1 MISYVQNMVRLF
13 QHSRQFYYITTDLRG
28 NYTYVNHY
36 FREQFGHL
44 ADDFIGTSFLSS
56 ICSEDIE
63 KAQDAISLCLAEP
76 GKPVTVELRK
86 PSDHDHFFWTSW
98 EVSSLQG
105 NDGEVKGVQFI
116 GVDITR
122 KRVIQQAV
130 ELSEKRYQYIFDE
143 EPLPTWIYDL
153 ETLRFLEV
161 NKAAL
166 QLYGYSEQEFKN
178 MTILEIRPEECRAEF
193 LQLIKNPELPINK
206 LNRHH
211 RHTKKSG
218 EEILVDIHSFGLNF
232 EGKKARFVTAI
243 DITHNFR
250 QQQELEAISARL
262 KNANDELNS
271 ILENVSEAI
280 FKLDPDSN
288 LIYVSPEFTR
298 LTGYPAAEVIGKRWF
313 DIIHPEDLDTCYHAF
328 GQVFQGKQVMHNI
341 RYRVRHSNG
350 NYRWF
355 STSATFV
362 SNDQQEVLYGI
373 GISHDVTERKYAED
387 ALEASEERYKTF
399 ISQSTEAIW
408 RYELEIPISI
418 NEPAE
423 KIIAHLQKHGFIAE
437 CNDIMAKMYGQQ
449 SSAQLVG
456 TRIDEFVDLKDT
468 QNKEAMI
475 AFVENG
481 FKATE
486 IESRSVDAQ
495 GNTHYFLNNL
505 VGMIENGMLKRT
517 WGTQREITEKR
528 LAEEKIHYLASL
540 TENVYDAVMGSDMQF
555 IIKSFNKAAE
565 KLYGIPAEKV
575 IGRRIQDFV
584 ELRYHS
590 TSRQEILETLD
601 KDGSWAGEA
610 SFIRPS
616 DQQLVVFMSTLSIV
630 KDEEGRATGMVAVNK
645 DITDKK
651 AAEEKINFL
660 AKLVE
665 NTTDILTSADIAFNV
680 LTWNKAAEKIY
691 GLTSAQVMG
700 KNVADFLDLKYH
712 NSSRDEVRKEINE
725 KGVWRG
731 EMSFIRHTDKRHVT
745 LLIHFTP
752 LKDSNDKTIGYII
765 GGTDIT
771 DRKEAEFLLRE
782 SEERFRQVAD
792 SAPVM
797 IWMCDGNNHTYYVNR
812 YWKEFTG
819 VSEKEL
825 LENVWKRVI
834 HPRDFEES
842 ARNFNEH
849 FGLKKPVKMVYRLQ
863 SKSGEYRWVMD
874 ISTPRVLEDGT
885 FLGFIGSIVDI
896 HDQKVREDM
905 LRFQANILENVSD
918 IIVTTDLQ
926 HHIVSWNKAAEQI
939 YGVTAYE
946 AIGRPFTALVKF
958 DYLEASDAEVGLS
971 YRNNG
976 IWKGEVSFVDKGGQV
991 KYLLITASSVY
1002 DEKGRQTGYINVA
1015 RDISDRKL
1023 AEQQLQQSEL
1033 FYRNLIGDSLD
1044 GILLTDETGNITFV
1058 AYSIS
1063 KILGFEV
1070 EDLIG
1075 RNVFDFAHPDDRQVA
1090 LESFANEL
1098 ENKPKV
1104 KFIVIRLPK
1113 KDGGWLWCMVRGH
1126 NLLSNPYVKSMVIY
1140 FHDDSLR
1147 KQAED
1152 EVKKASQRLSTA
1164 QHIAGL
1170 AYMEINTKIGTIFHS
1185 EEMCSV
1191 LGMPREQMPSDVRNL
1206 LALVHPA
1213 DRSKVKSDIEGAI
1226 GTEGTIQHE
1235 FRLLLPGTEK
1245 IIQSIGYLDTDGESS
1260 PTLKITVQDVTTI
1273 RAAQLALL
1281 NSESKF
1287 RSLFESSID
1296 GIILTQAG
1304 GSVRSANP
1312 AICEMLGYTQDEITQ
1327 KKRWDIFDFN
1337 NQRLEDDRNQNGSF
1351 KGELFLLHKDGHRIP
1366 CEVSSVLFT
1375 DSQGRS
1381 YHSTIV
1387 RDITKQKEAEEELKN
1402 REMILSATNQKLE
1415 VAINDL
1421 NKIMDYSMDVICSFN
1436 EHGEFIQ
1443 VSAASEKVWGYK
1455 PDEVIGKKFTDF
1467 VIRSGND
1474 DSSPL
1479 NELLREGESVS
1490 SNFEI
1495 QFRCKDGTPVFLEWS
1510 AYWYEKESIAFCVAR
1525 DITLQKEIE
1534 KQLVASETRF
1544 RAFMNNSP
1552 AFSWIADEEGNLM
1565 YLNKASLD
1573 TLPVTPKDIGKKIFD
1588 LFPPTVAASFHQN
1601 NLSVLMMNK
1610 PAETIEQVPFKNGS
1624 IGTVLVYLFPI
1635 HFEENAGKRL
1645 VGCVAIDI
1653 SAKTKAEEALR
1664 YSERNLNAIFSS
1676 TKDAFFLLDKNLNVV
1691 AYNKEAEIWFT
1702 TYTKGKDVQNSPNPI
1717 SFLPEERQG
1726 IVRSNME
1733 KVLKGA
1739 GVEYEVEYTLTDERT
1754 WFNTVMQPV
1763 IGSNGEIDGVCVSI
1777 ADITSKKLAEEKIK
1791 ETANQLTNIM
1801 ETISDGMFILN
1812 NDLTVKYMNR
1822 SAEELLQVDRKTF
1835 VGKHKNEVLAYFGAS
1850 ADSPETTFHYIDRAI
1865 EKRKMISF
1873 TEYYRELNLWYE
1885 GEIYPI
1891 GSGVTI
1897 YFRDVTER
1905 KRQDMTLRLEKEVL
1919 EMNAMAESAL
1929 DVTVQHFLKG
1939 IEKIHPSVKCSVLL
1953 RREDK
1958 QRVKALSAP
1967 GISKEFLKA
1976 LDGMQIGPNSASC
1989 GTAMFRKKAV
1999 YVSSI
2004 ETDPLWKDLKT
2015 VALKNNLR
2023 ACWSI
2028 PIINAQ
2034 NEVLGSFATYY
2045 PYPKVPDNL
2054 EVNAIDRATNILRVI
2069 IENKLSEEQIRMS
2082 NQRYHFVTKA
2092 TNEAI
2097 WDLDLITN
2105 TLYWAEGYHTL
2116 FGYDPMKVWGSLAD
2130 SQQRIHPSDID
2141 RIEKSLKSFLRK
2153 KTRTKWEDEYRYKKA
2168 DGTYAYVLDKAYLI
2182 HDNKGNPTR
2191 LIGSMQ
2197 DITGRR
2203 ELEQKL
2209 LEQEIGKQKLLTQA
2223 TIESQEKE
2231 RKEIGKEL
2239 HDNINQILSTTKLY
2253 LDLAEN
2259 TATGPTAEMI
2269 GMGSKN
2275 IMEAINEIR
2284 KLSRSLVPP
2293 TLGDLGLIESIK
2305 DLCEDFNY
2313 TRTFEVTFEHRNI
2326 KENKLADNQ
2335 KLMLFR
2341 IIQEQTNN
2349 IVKHAKA
2356 KHVIISLRAT
2366 KGSINLEITDDGQGF
2381 NLKKTKKGVGLTNII
2396 NRAELFNGQVEI
2408 VTGQGKG
2415 CTIRVNVPLGN

>member
-28 NYTYVNHY
+28 NYTYVNNY

-56 ICSEDIE
+56 ICLEDIE
-63 KAQDAISLCLAEP
+63 KAQDAISLSLAEP

-86 PSDHDHFFWTSW
+86 PSAEESFLWTSW

-105 NDGEVKGVQFI
+105 NDGIVKDLQFI
-116 GVDITR
+116 GVDVTR
-122 KRVIQQAV
+122 KRVAQQIV

-161 NKAAL
+161 NKAAA
-166 QLYGYSEQEFKN
+166 QLYGYSEEEFKR
-178 MTILEIRPEECRAEF
+178 MTILEIRPEEVREEF
-193 LQLIKNPELPINK
+193 LQLIKNPDTIFNK

-211 RHTKKSG
+211 RHKKKSG
-218 EEILVDIHSFGLNF
+218 EEMLVDIHSFGLTF
-232 EGKKARFVTAI
+232 EGRNARFVTAI
-243 DITHNFR
+243 DITQKVR
-250 QQQELEAISARL
+250 QQRELEELSSRL
-262 KNANDELNS
+262 KNTNDELNS

-280 FKLDPDSN
+280 FKIDPFSN
-288 LIYVSPEFTR
+288 LIYTSPEFTR
-298 LTGYPAAEVIGKRWF
+298 VTGYATIEVIGKRWF
-313 DIIHPEDLDTCYHAF
+313 DFIHPEDLDTCFDAF
-328 GQVFQGKQVMHNI
+328 GKVFQGKEVMHNI
-341 RYRVRHSNG
+341 RYRFRHSNG

-362 SNDQQEVLYGI
+362 LNEQQEVLYGI
-373 GISHDVTERKYAED
+373 GISQDVTERKYAED
-387 ALEASEERYKTF
+387 ALEASEERYKAF

-408 RYELEIPISI
+408 RYELEIPIGI
-418 NEPAE
+418 TEPLE
-423 KIIAHLQKHGFIAE
+423 NIVAHLQKHGFIAE
-437 CNDIMAKMYGQQ
+437 CNDIMARMYGQQ
-449 SSAQLVG
+449 SSAQLIG
-456 TRIDEFVDLKDT
+456 TRIDEIVNLNDH
-468 QNKEAMI
+468 QNKKALI
-475 AFVENG
+475 SFIENG

-486 IESRSVDAQ
+486 VESRGIDTQ
-495 GNTHYFLNNL
+495 GNPRYFLNNL

-517 WGTQREITEKR
+517 WGTQREITEKK

-540 TENVYDAVMGSDMQF
+540 TENVYDAVMGSDMQL
-555 IIKSFNKAAE
+555 ILKSFNKAAE

-584 ELRYHS
+584 ELRYHN
-590 TSRQEILETLD
+590 TARNEILKSLEEN
-601 KDGSWAGEA
+601 GSWSGEA
-610 SFIRPS
+610 SFVRPS

-630 KDEEGRATGMVAVNK
+630 RDEEGRPTGMVAVNK

-680 LTWNKAAEKIY
+680 ITWNKAAEKIY
-691 GLTSAQVMG
+691 GLPAAQVMG
-700 KNVADFLDLKYH
+700 RNVADFLQLKYH
-712 NSSRDEVRKEINE
+712 NSSREEVRKEINE
-725 KGVWRG
+725 HGVWRG
-731 EMSFIRHTDKRHVT
+731 EMSFIRPTDNRHVT
-745 LLIHFTP
+745 LLMHFTQ
-752 LKDSNDKTIGYII
+752 LKDSSDKTIGYII

-771 DRKEAEFLLRE
+771 DRKEAELLLRE

-797 IWMCDGNNHTYYVNR
+797 IWMSDSSNRTYYVNK

-819 VSEKEL
+819 VGEKEL
-825 LENVWKRVI
+825 EDNVWRRVI
-834 HPRDFEES
+834 HPRDVEES
-842 ARNFNEH
+842 IKTFDQH
-849 FGLKKPVKMVYRLQ
+849 FEQRKPVKMVYRLQ
-863 SKSGEYRWVMD
+863 RKAGEYRWVMD

-926 HHIVSWNKAAEQI
+926 HHILSWNKAAEQI
-939 YGVTAYE
+939 YGVLAYD
-946 AIGRPFTALVKF
+946 AIGKPFTSLVKF
-958 DYLEASDAEVGLS
+958 DYQEASETEVGLS

-976 IWKGEVSFVDKGGQV
+976 IWKGEVSFIDKKGQA

-1044 GILLTDETGNITFV
+1044 GILLTDEKGNISFV

-1063 KILGFEV
+1063 KILGFELEEV
-1070 EDLIG
+1070 IGENIFDL
-1075 RNVFDFAHPDDRQVA
+1075 VHPDDRQTAIEAFVKE
-1090 LESFANEL
+1090 LANQ
-1098 ENKPKV
+1098 PTI
-1104 KFIVIRLPK
+1104 KFIVVRLPK
-1113 KDGGWLWCMVRGH
+1113 KEGGWLWCMVRGH
-1126 NLLSNPYVKSMVIY
+1126 NLLNNPYVKSVVIY
-1140 FHDDSLR
+1140 FHDDTLR

-1152 EVKKASQRLSTA
+1152 EVKKTSQRLSTA

-1170 AYMEINTKIGTIFHS
+1170 AYMEINTESGTIFHS

-1191 LGMPREQMPSDVRNL
+1191 LGMHRDEMPGDIRSL
-1206 LALVHPA
+1206 LTLIHPA
-1213 DRSKVKSDIEGAI
+1213 DRGKVRSDIEVAI
-1226 GTEGTIQHE
+1226 GKEGTIQHE
-1235 FRLLLPGTEK
+1235 FRLSLPGTEK
-1245 IIQSIGYLDTDGESS
+1245 IIQAIGYLDNDQETS

-1273 RAAQLALL
+1273 RSAQLALL

-1337 NQRLEDDRNQNGSF
+1337 NQRLESDRDQNGSF
-1351 KGELFLLHKDGHRIP
+1351 KGELFLLHKDGRRIP

-1387 RDITKQKEAEEELKN
+1387 RDITKQKAAEEELKN

-1436 EHGEFIQ
+1436 EHGEFVQ

-1455 PDEVIGKKFTDF
+1455 RDEVIGKKFTDF
-1467 VIRSGND
+1467 IIPVSDTDASSLND
-1474 DSSPL
+1474 L
-1479 NELLREGESVS
+1479 FREGESVS
-1490 SNFEI
+1490 SNFEN

-1510 AYWYEKESIAFCVAR
+1510 AYWYEKEKIAFCVAR

-1552 AFSWIADEEGNLM
+1552 AFSWIADEEGKLM
-1565 YLNKASLD
+1565 YLNRASLD

-1610 PAETIEQVPFKNGS
+1610 PAETIEQVPFKNGTV
-1624 IGTVLVYLFPI
+1624 GTILVYLFPI

-1653 SAKTKAEEALR
+1653 TAKTKAEEALR

-1676 TKDAFFLLDKNLNVV
+1676 TKDAFFLLDQNLDVV
-1691 AYNKEAEIWFT
+1691 AYNKEAESW
-1702 TYTKGKDVQNSPNPI
+1702 YKRYAKGREVHESPDPI
-1717 SFLPEERQG
+1717 SFLPEDRQD
-1726 IVRSNME
+1726 IVRNNME

-1739 GVEYEVEYTLTDERT
+1739 GVEYEVEYVLNNERT

-1777 ADITSKKLAEEKIK
+1777 ADITSKKVAEERIK

-1812 NDLTVKYMNR
+1812 DDLTVKYMNR
-1822 SAEELLQVDRKTF
+1822 SAEELLQVNRKSF
-1835 VGKHKNEVLAYFGAS
+1835 IGKHKDQVLAYFGAS
-1850 ADSPETTFHYIDRAI
+1850 GKTPETSFHYIERAI

-1873 TEYYRELNLWYE
+1873 IQYYKELNFWFE

-1891 GSGVTI
+1891 GGGVTI
-1897 YFRDVTER
+1897 YFRDITER
-1905 KRQDMTLRLEKEVL
+1905 KQQDMTLRLEKEVL

-1939 IEKIHPSVKCSVLL
+1939 LERIYPSMKCSVLL
-1953 RREDK
+1953 LRENK
-1958 QRVKALSAP
+1958 KGIKTLAAP
-1967 GISKEFLKA
+1967 GLPKEYLKA
-1976 LDGMQIGPNSASC
+1976 IDSMQIGPKAASC
-1989 GTAMFRKKAV
+1989 GTAMFRKKPV

-2004 ETDPLWKDLKT
+2004 ETDPLWKDYKE

-2034 NEVLGSFATYY
+2034 HEVLGSFATYY
-2045 PYPKVPDNL
+2045 PYPKVPDNM
-2054 EVNAIDRATNILRVI
+2054 EVNAIDRAANILRVI
-2069 IENKLSEEQIRMS
+2069 IENKISEEQIRMS

-2130 SQQRIHPSDID
+2130 SQQRIHPADIE
-2141 RIEKSLKSFLRK
+2141 RIERSLKSFLRK

-2182 HDNKGNPTR
+2182 HDNKGNPIR

-2259 TATGPTAEMI
+2259 TASGPTAEMI

-2305 DLCEDFNY
+2305 DLCENFNY

-2349 IVKHAKA
+2349 IVKHARA
-2356 KHVIISLRAT
+2356 KHVIISLRST
-2366 KGSINLEITDDGQGF
+2366 KGFINLEITDNGQGF

-2415 CTIRVNVPLGN
+2415 CKIRVSIPLGN